1 MDGALKPYRH
11 FRKYTEEEI
20 KSEFGEYFDN
30 QKARKTLPKLFGDK
44 EDMEYHIKDSRLELL
59 DMEELR
65 SLKNSDTK
73 EILSEP
79 TQKARMLRTLRLM
92 KSYDKNYKRLFYG
105 FSKLEKLPP
114 PLVVRDKN
122 NDLYLLAGNS
132 RLIMGISLGYN
143 VPVKIIPYSKE
154 MVKESVN
161 EKVNHDIKQIYKLL
175 IKYGQSAKDAAQ
187 MMKKHWKYVSKKYGN
202 SGPRGMAT
210 ALIGL
215 HALGERIVKEEKL
228 NKDVLIDIASKII
241 KLHNL
246 KSKIK
251 FSKSSGNKADYD
263 WVDDVITLMPNPKN
277 TLDFIESVLHEV
289 DHAVMRKKYG
299 AAKYEQ
305 LYTKAGEL
313 MIQKGKDFYWDNP
326 FEVQARKYEK
336 NAKKYIKK
344 LNLKK

>member
-1 MDGALKPYRH
+1 MVDGTLKPYRH
-11 FRKYTEEEI
+11 YRKYTEEEI
-20 KSEFGEYFDN
+20 KSEFEEYFDN
-30 QKARKTLPKLFGDK
+30 PPTKKALPRLFGDK

-59 DMEELR
+59 DMKELQ
-65 SLKNSDTK
+65 SLKNSNVK

-79 TQKARMLRTLRLM
+79 TQKARILKTLRLM
-92 KSYDKNYKRLFYG
+92 NANDKNYKRLFYG

-132 RLIMGISLGYN
+132 RLMMGVSFGYN
-143 VPVKIIPYSKE
+143 MPVKIIPYTKE
-154 MVKESVN
+154 
-161 EKVNHDIKQIYKLL
+161 
-175 IKYGQSAKDAAQ
+175 
-187 MMKKHWKYVSKKYGN
+187 
-202 SGPRGMAT
+202 
-210 ALIGL
+210 
-215 HALGERIVKEEKL
+215 IVKEEKL
-228 NKDVLIDIASKII
+228 NKDILTTIASKII

-263 WVDDVITLMPNPKN
+263 WVGDVITLMPNPKN
-277 TLDFIESVLHEV
+277 ILDFIESVLHEV

-299 AAKYEQ
+299 AVKYEE
-305 LYTKAGEL
+305 LYAKAGEM

>member
-1 MDGALKPYRH
+1 
-11 FRKYTEEEI
+11 
-20 KSEFGEYFDN
+20 
-30 QKARKTLPKLFGDK
+30 
-44 EDMEYHIKDSRLELL
+44 MEYHIKDSRLELL
-59 DMEELR
+59 DMKELQ
-65 SLKNSDTK
+65 SLKNSNVK

-79 TQKARMLRTLRLM
+79 TQKARILKTLRLM
-92 KSYDKNYKRLFYG
+92 NANDKNYKRLFYG

-132 RLIMGISLGYN
+132 RLMMGVSFGYN
-143 VPVKIIPYSKE
+143 MPVKIIPYTKE
-154 MVKESVN
+154 
-161 EKVNHDIKQIYKLL
+161 
-175 IKYGQSAKDAAQ
+175 
-187 MMKKHWKYVSKKYGN
+187 
-202 SGPRGMAT
+202 
-210 ALIGL
+210 
-215 HALGERIVKEEKL
+215 IVKEEKL
-228 NKDVLIDIASKII
+228 NKDILTTIASKII

-263 WVDDVITLMPNPKN
+263 WVGDVITLMPNPKN
-277 TLDFIESVLHEV
+277 ILDFIESVLHEV

-299 AAKYEQ
+299 AVKYEE
-305 LYTKAGEL
+305 LYAKAGEM